1 MTNPTRHS
9 GEQVQDCEVKTRVTG
24 CRRAGVRLGFTL
36 LELLVVLAIAAGIA
50 ALVMP
55 TLTNAIALFE
65 LKSGARQLASA
76 LQAARGRAI
85 ARDGEVAVIVDVQK
99 RMYRTTGASEVRPV
113 SPELTLT
120 LETADS
126 EVLNDQVGA
135 IRFFPDGSST
145 GGRLT
150 LAAGGRKYVVSVN
163 WLTGRVT
170 THE

>member
-1 MTNPTRHS
+1 MR
-9 GEQVQDCEVKTRVTG
+9 DCEVKTRVTCG
-24 CRRAGVRLGFTL
+24 RRGGFRLGFTL

-55 TLTNAIALFE
+55 QLSNAIAFFE

-99 RMYRTTGASEVRPV
+99 RMYRTTGASEVRPM
-113 SPELTLT
+113 SPDLTLT
-120 LETADS
+120 LETAGSD
-126 EVLNDQVGA
+126 VLNDQVGA

>member
-1 MTNPTRHS
+1 MQR
-9 GEQVQDCEVKTRVTG
+9 CEVKTKVRSYE
-24 CRRAGVRLGFTL
+24 RAGLRLGFTL
-36 LELLVVLAIAAGIA
+36 LELLVVLAIAASIA

-55 TLTNAIALFE
+55 TLSSAITFFE
-65 LKSGARQLASA
+65 LKSGARQLAST

-85 ARDGEVAVIVDVQK
+85 SLDDEVAVIVDVQK
-99 RMYRTTGASEVRPV
+99 RMYRTTGTSEVRPV
-113 SPELTLT
+113 SADLALK
-120 LETADS
+120 LETSGS

-150 LAAGGRKYVVSVN
+150 LAAGGRKYIVSVN

>member
-1 MTNPTRHS
+1 MR
-9 GEQVQDCEVKTRVTG
+9 DCQIKTRVPRG
-24 CRRAGVRLGFTL
+24 RRSGRRRGFTL
-36 LELLVVLAIAAGIA
+36 LELLVVLTIAAGIA
-50 ALVMP
+50 VLAMP
-55 TLTNAIALFE
+55 QLSKAIAVFE

-99 RMYRTTGASEVRPV
+99 RVYRTTGLTEVRPL
-113 SPELTLT
+113 SADLSLT
-120 LETADS
+120 LETASSD
-126 EVLNDQVGA
+126 VLNEQVGA

-150 LAAGGRKYVVSVN
+150 LAAGGRKYVVAVN

>member
-1 MTNPTRHS
+1 MQH
-9 GEQVQDCEVKTRVTG
+9 CEVKTRVRG
-24 CRRAGVRLGFTL
+24 CRRAGFGLGFTL

-50 ALVMP
+50 ALVTP
-55 TLTNAIALFE
+55 TLSSAITFFE

-85 ARDGEVAVIVDVQK
+85 AMDGEVAVIVDVQK
-99 RMYRTTGASEVRPV
+99 RMYRTTGTSEVRPV
-113 SPELTLT
+113 SPDLALK
-120 LETADS
+120 LETSGS
-126 EVLNDQVGA
+126 EVLSDQVGA

-150 LAAGGRKYVVSVN
+150 LAAGGRKYIVSVN

>member
-1 MTNPTRHS
+1 MQELRDSNKSERWPAQQAS
-9 GEQVQDCEVKTRVTG
+9 GADSHFSNCSSFWRS
-24 CRRAGVRLGFTL
+24 LP
-36 LELLVVLAIAAGIA
+36 GIA

-55 TLTNAIALFE
+55 QLSNAIALFE

-85 ARDGEVAVIVDVQK
+85 ARDGEVALIVDVQK
-99 RMYRTTGASEVRPV
+99 RTYRTPASAEFDRCRRI
-113 SPELTLT
+113 SSLT
-120 LETADS
+120 LETADR
-126 EVLNDQVGA
+126 EVLNEQMGA

-150 LAAGGRKYVVSVN
+150 LAARGRRYVVSVN

>member
-1 MTNPTRHS
+1 MQR
-9 GEQVQDCEVKTRVTG
+9 CEVKTRVRG
-24 CRRAGVRLGFTL
+24 GRRAGFWLGFTL

-55 TLTNAIALFE
+55 QLSNAIALFE

-85 ARDGEVAVIVDVQK
+85 ARDGEVSVIVDVEK
-99 RMYRTTGASEVRPV
+99 RMYRTTGVSEVLPV
-113 SPELTLT
+113 SPELILK

-150 LAAGGRKYVVSVN
+150 LSAGSKRYVVSVN

-170 THE
+170 IHE

>member
-1 MTNPTRHS
+1 MTFDSR
-9 GEQVQDCEVKTRVTG
+9 GEQVPDCQVKTRVTG
-24 CRRAGVRLGFTL
+24 GRRAGFRRGFTL
-36 LELLVVLAIAAGIA
+36 LELLVVLTIAAGIA
-50 ALVMP
+50 VLAMP
-55 TLTNAIALFE
+55 QLSTAIGFFE

-99 RMYRTTGASEVRPV
+99 RMYRTTGVNEVRPL
-113 SPELTLT
+113 SADLSLT
-120 LETADS
+120 LETAGGD
-126 EVLNDQVGA
+126 VLNEQVGA

-150 LAAGGRKYVVSVN
+150 VAAGGRKYVVSVN